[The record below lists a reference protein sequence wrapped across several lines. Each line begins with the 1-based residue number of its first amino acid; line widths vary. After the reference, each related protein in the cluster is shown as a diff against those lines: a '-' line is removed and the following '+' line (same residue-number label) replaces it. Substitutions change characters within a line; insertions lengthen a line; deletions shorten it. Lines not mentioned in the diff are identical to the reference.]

1 MFSIGRILAAIVQLF
16 LLALFGRLILDYIRM
31 FSRNWRPRGIVL
43 AIVELLYA
51 VTDPPLKFVRKFV
64 PPLRLGAVNLDLSF
78 IVVFFAV
85 QLLSRVIALIP

>member
-1 MFSIGRILAAIVQLF
+1 MFSIGRILAAVVQLF

-43 AIVELLYA
+43 AIVELIFA
-51 VTDPPLKFVRKFV
+51 VTDPPLKFVRRFV

-78 IVVFFAV
+78 IVVFFAI

>member
-43 AIVELLYA
+43 AIVELLFA

>member
-1 MFSIGRILAAIVQLF
+1 MFSIGRILAALVQLF

-43 AIVELLYA
+43 AIVELLFA